1 MLHQS
6 WWLRVGVIRIRRK
19 RFSALIFRSL
29 SFQLLGLCV
38 VCTRLNQESKLKEAY
53 SANLN
58 KAASVLMVLGW
69 GNEDQEEV

>member
-6 WWLRVGVIRIRRK
+6 WWLWVGVIRIRK

-38 VCTRLNQESKLKEAY
+38 VCTRLNQESKLKEAC

>member
-1 MLHQS
+1 M
-6 WWLRVGVIRIRRK
+6 RIRK
-19 RFSALIFRSL
+19 RFSALDFRAL
-29 SFQLLGLCV
+29 PLQLLGLCAV
-38 VCTRLNQESKLKEAY
+38 WTRLNQESKLKEAC